1 MRYKTRIEITTE
13 AADKNEAI
21 EIVGEYLSGN
31 VVSGIDMRC
40 TTKPVNSQQKT
51 IISVAVVSLLL
62 LVGIAVSNYT
72 RPSSNFSVSVP
83 GVDAVQPPLKSSA
96 NDKVDAKFK
105 KQWEAKH
112 TRAALDS
119 AKNAK

>member
-31 VVSGIDMRC
+31 IVSGIDMRC

-51 IISVAVVSLLL
+51 IISVAVISLLL

-72 RPSSNFSVSVP
+72 RPTANLSVSVP
-83 GVDAVQPPLKSSA
+83 GVDAVQPPLKTSA
-96 NDKVDAKFK
+96 KDKVDAKFK
-105 KQWEAKH
+105 KQ
-112 TRAALDS
+112 
-119 AKNAK
+119 